1 MALPGGSPHPFDVD
15 RLNREERALWDEH
28 FAAGTDSLLIRVWSF
43 GYWCM
48 LALDGVP
55 AVVSEWLPREHG
67 APPSERGGGPAGDD
81 VRWPRG
87 LDLRPLPCSDRHDR
101 GIESLR

>member
-55 AVVSEWLPREHG
+55 AVVSEWLAREDPDNLVGQHLNSVRR
-67 APPSERGGGPAGDD
+67 APSAR
-81 VRWPRG
+81 R
-87 LDLRPLPCSDRHDR
+87 
-101 GIESLR
+101 ESS